1 MSTMIKIRI
10 KNADHEID
18 IRFPI
23 SESELFAKLGE
34 IHAIEGKEA
43 PQSAFVTE
51 VYWPEEFS
59 MLKDRFA
66 NLDELNYLAKR
77 MESFDYHE
85 YDQFLIGITKLEN
98 PTEKDLINLTFN
110 LDHFTLCKDVSSYGK
125 IGREYVMNT
134 QGAVPANDE
143 DDPKY
148 AAIGKDLIDKGLA
161 QITGK
166 GLLIY
171 NPFDELTEVY
181 DGQTFPEYYHGKLY
195 LFLKDNLPKSAIL
208 GSANL
213 GVIKQEANNI
223 RQYEV
228 SSITDQ
234 PAECTEVLRLIRKMQ
249 EPRCSANIAD
259 ITDMPIIREINT
271 SLTGVDTVEQIPQT
285 EVALYDRH
293 KTEVSF
299 VLPIKVPAFAERHM
313 DDGKHYTKSNLN
325 VSYAAPRSARKSRDW
340 YETQFTVNKSI
351 TLLPGYPEKNVTFYV
366 ITDDGYTF
374 KAHTTSDGNKQFS
387 AVGDELILGRW
398 IKGRLAA
405 AGLVTPVND
414 TQLDRDRLGMITK
427 EMLEAYGCD
436 TLVLTKTDQKME
448 DEEGNLLDVW
458 FLSFEAAQE
467 QEDDE

>member
-1 MSTMIKIRI
+1 MRLLYSNILPVGIEEGQATIAETFVEQI
-10 KNADHEID
+10 ADSDSVEIAVGYVSKASLEELD
-18 IRFPI
+18 ALVEAHHIQHI
-23 SESELFAKLGE
+23 SLVIGMYYIEGMPEGTYRTALAINEKWKVSGIGE
-34 IHAIEGKEA
+34 IRMTR
-43 PQSAFVTE
+43 AF
-51 VYWPEEFS
+51 
-59 MLKDRFA
+59 K
-66 NLDELNYLAKR
+66 
-77 MESFDYHE
+77 
-85 YDQFLIGITKLEN
+85 
-98 PTEKDLINLTFN
+98 
-110 LDHFTLCKDVSSYGK
+110 
-125 IGREYVMNT
+125 
-134 QGAVPANDE
+134 
-143 DDPKY
+143 
-148 AAIGKDLIDKGLA
+148 
-161 QITGK
+161 
-166 GLLIY
+166 
-171 NPFDELTEVY
+171 
-181 DGQTFPEYYHGKLY
+181 YHGKLY
-195 LFLKDNLPKSAIL
+195 LFLKDNFPKSAIL

-427 EMLEAYGCD
+427 EMLEAYGYD

>member
-1 MSTMIKIRI
+1 MRLLYSNILPVGIEEGQATIAETFVEQI
-10 KNADHEID
+10 ADSDSVEIAVGYVSKASLEELD
-18 IRFPI
+18 ALVEAHHIQHI
-23 SESELFAKLGE
+23 SLVIGMYYIEGMPEGTYRTALAINEKWRVSGVGE
-34 IHAIEGKEA
+34 IRMTR
-43 PQSAFVTE
+43 AF
-51 VYWPEEFS
+51 
-59 MLKDRFA
+59 K
-66 NLDELNYLAKR
+66 
-77 MESFDYHE
+77 
-85 YDQFLIGITKLEN
+85 
-98 PTEKDLINLTFN
+98 
-110 LDHFTLCKDVSSYGK
+110 
-125 IGREYVMNT
+125 
-134 QGAVPANDE
+134 
-143 DDPKY
+143 
-148 AAIGKDLIDKGLA
+148 
-161 QITGK
+161 
-166 GLLIY
+166 
-171 NPFDELTEVY
+171 
-181 DGQTFPEYYHGKLY
+181 YHGKLY

-249 EPRCSANIAD
+249 EPRCSAKIAD
-259 ITDMPIIREINT
+259 ITDMPISREINT